1 MAEHTKFPSTS
12 EFFSSFHTF
21 CIIINSSSMFNKNSL
36 FSEGCNW
43 QTAEPAV
50 LEIHSFSVVHLTSWT
65 SYASSHLKKKMWEY
79 FMINF
84 KFFFFTDA
92 KDKCLD
98 MIISIILFPVWNFL
112 WNVGVVL
119 FRLYPLWDRLK
130 YPSISFSVHSAF

>member
-1 MAEHTKFPSTS
+1 
-12 EFFSSFHTF
+12 
-21 CIIINSSSMFNKNSL
+21 
-36 FSEGCNW
+36 
-43 QTAEPAV
+43 
-50 LEIHSFSVVHLTSWT
+50 
-65 SYASSHLKKKMWEY
+65 
-79 FMINF
+79 MINF